1 MNNSGKVL
9 TIFIIIALILMLSLT
24 AMFAFRFYQESELR
38 KLAEVDLDQLKES
51 EAKLQAD
58 LKEAKRQIYLL
69 EEKSKESDE
78 SIENLTGE
86 IDFQKGIKEEVQ
98 AENVTLKKA
107 VEKTSQ
113 ELSQLRD
120 EFTTQLKDAEQ
131 KNSALQAKLDEELAL
146 SLDLRNKRAELEE
159 KIKNYQIQLGE
170 DITMINN
177 SDSATMTEPPQV
189 KLDPIV
195 VRPMGDVQG
204 KILTVDQD
212 TQFIIFDLAEG
223 EGVLEGSVMSVYRG
237 NEYLGDIK
245 VTRVQPEM
253 SAADFIPPLTSQHVN
268 KDDLVIPKAKE

>member
-38 KLAEVDLDQLKES
+38 KLAEVDLNQLKES

-58 LKEAKRQIYLL
+58 LKEAKRQIYL
-69 EEKSKESDE
+69 
-78 SIENLTGE
+78 
-86 IDFQKGIKEEVQ
+86 
-98 AENVTLKKA
+98 
-107 VEKTSQ
+107 
-113 ELSQLRD
+113 
-120 EFTTQLKDAEQ
+120 
-131 KNSALQAKLDEELAL
+131 
-146 SLDLRNKRAELEE
+146 LEE